1 MAKISA
7 VTLAARDAAKRRDKP
22 APKRLAPKPVRQA
35 SPDAPVQKPAER
47 PTPAFA
53 VPGTRTPGTP
63 TPGSSWALYE
73 LYHATHPY
81 QFPDENYQMTPNSHV
96 PPPWSML
103 GDWVRDMW
111 EDWARLF
118 RANPD
123 VGLRTI
129 RGWSDADPVAF
140 WKTWMAAN
148 GIEVVLAPLS

>member
-1 MAKISA
+1 
-7 VTLAARDAAKRRDKP
+7 
-22 APKRLAPKPVRQA
+22 
-35 SPDAPVQKPAER
+35 
-47 PTPAFA
+47 
-53 VPGTRTPGTP
+53 
-63 TPGSSWALYE
+63 
-73 LYHATHPY
+73 
-81 QFPDENYQMTPNSHV
+81 
-96 PPPWSML
+96 ML